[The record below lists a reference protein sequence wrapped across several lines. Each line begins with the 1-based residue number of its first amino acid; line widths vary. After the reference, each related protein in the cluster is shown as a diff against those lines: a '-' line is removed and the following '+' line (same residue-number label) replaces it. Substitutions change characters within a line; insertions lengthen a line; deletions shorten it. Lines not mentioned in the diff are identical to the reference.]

1 MKEKREKRSARN
13 DGKRKNPP
21 SFPRALYF
29 FPLPS
34 LRAFFLKACRPDC
47 RGPLRRRELLR
58 RVTVIVCCIAMQINE
73 CIRNISLYKQRSN
86 VGFNSTCYHPP
97 GHTPGDL
104 QFFSYLAVYSPPLGA
119 QKETIPD
126 PRDSSSTTNT
136 LFCVQN

>member
-1 MKEKREKRSARN
+1 MGR
-13 DGKRKNPP
+13 GKTLPA
-21 SFPRALYF
+21 FPAHFTFSLYAA
-29 FPLPS
+29 S
-34 LRAFFLKACRPDC
+34 VRFFLKRAGPTAG
-47 RGPLRRRELLR
+47 GPLRRRELLR
-58 RVTVIVCCIAMQINE
+58 RVTVLLCCIAMQINE
-73 CIRNISLYKQRSN
+73 CIRNISLYEQRSN
-86 VGFNSTCYHPP
+86 VGFNTTCYHPP